1 MAYKYTNKGNLDVE
15 TTNVFMCD
23 APEDL
28 AKIPAKDINLG
39 SVAVVIDPFDML
51 MAKSDKTWVSLAG
64 GDEEEQE
71 GD

>member
-1 MAYKYTNKGNLDVE
+1 MPYKFISKGNLDME

-28 AKIPAKDINLG
+28 AKIPEKDINLG

-51 MAKSDKTWVSLAG
+51 MAKSNKQWVSLASI
-64 GDEEEQE
+64 EEE